1 MEGKKKAAFVDIIV
15 VGFAMFAVFFGA
27 VNLFFPPYLGMM
39 SGEKWILGF
48 LCFILADAGL
58 AISTVLVMIR
68 GDGSISAIVGRL
80 GRKASWLIST
90 ISMLCVG
97 PLICIP
103 RTATTYEMGMLPLV
117 PGFNSWVF
125 AGLFFAVVYILT
137 IRPSGVVDVI
147 GKFLTPMMIVTLA
160 VLFIKGIVTPI
171 GDIGSQLEGIN
182 VAREGFLA
190 GYQTMDVLGALA
202 ITLVVVANAADR
214 GYAGKRERFT
224 LISKASIVAVAGLF
238 IVYGGLTYLGATTSL
253 LELGG
258 INQAGLVVTVTQ
270 LLLKRFGVIML

>member
-27 VNLFFPPYLGMM
+27 GNLIFPPYLGMM

-97 PLICIP
+97 PLICREQQRLHMKWACCLWYRDLI
-103 RTATTYEMGMLPLV
+103 RGCLPACFLQ
-117 PGFNSWVF
+117 
-125 AGLFFAVVYILT
+125 LF
-137 IRPSGVVDVI
+137 
-147 GKFLTPMMIVTLA
+147 
-160 VLFIKGIVTPI
+160 
-171 GDIGSQLEGIN
+171 
-182 VAREGFLA
+182 
-190 GYQTMDVLGALA
+190 
-202 ITLVVVANAADR
+202 
-214 GYAGKRERFT
+214 
-224 LISKASIVAVAGLF
+224 
-238 IVYGGLTYLGATTSL
+238 TYLP
-253 LELGG
+253 
-258 INQAGLVVTVTQ
+258 
-270 LLLKRFGVIML
+270 